1 MDKAKYEQMDADE
14 YIRTLSKSSDQEQAA
29 LLRWLGQ
36 QGRRTQLEAF
46 RLQSDLATTGMREK
60 YAKQYRHEYFYAM
73 FILALRKVRHF
84 ENGIERKTPLSQA
97 QLGEISK
104 RRMSKID
111 AKRGVKG
118 SPKKDLINR
127 LYPEI
132 SNFIG
137 AGKSWRWIADY
148 IETYHKQNLTHS
160 YIRQCY
166 LEIKNEQ
173 PTEDN

>member
-1 MDKAKYEQMDADE
+1 MDKAKLDQMDADE
-14 YIRTLSKSSDQEQAA
+14 YIRTISKATDQEQAA
-29 LLRWLGQ
+29 LFRWLGQ
-36 QGRRTQLEAF
+36 QRRRTHLETF
-46 RLQSDLATTGMREK
+46 RLQGDLASQHLRTDYIKEF
-60 YAKQYRHEYFYAM
+60 RHEYYYAM
-73 FILALRKVRHF
+73 FIVALRKVRHF
-84 ENGIERKTPLSQA
+84 ENAIERKTPLSQP

-132 SNFIG
+132 SNFID

-148 IETYHKQNLTHS
+148 IETYHKKNLTHS

-166 LEIKNEQ
+166 FEIKNEQ
-173 PTEDN
+173 PA